1 MYLKRHTRLLLTSL
15 LILVLVVV
23 ACSPARSSRPTNPPS
38 AAKPEVTVVFFD
50 VGDAGDGFLV
60 STREGKHM
68 LVDGGGRNSGIVGA
82 LRARKVSRIDALVAT
97 NPDADHI
104 GGLIGVLKAMP
115 VGEVWLSGDTNTT
128 IAFEDFLKA
137 VEASKASVHTAR
149 RGDNIRLGSLQVPV
163 LNPAEPMFPDRNNNS
178 VVLRLAIGSV
188 SFLLTGDMEA
198 EAEARLVQSEINL
211 RSTVLKLGHH
221 GSRTSTSAPFLAAV
235 RPEVA
240 VYQAGVNNRYGH
252 PHPETLAAL
261 TNASV
266 RVYGTG
272 KNGVIVITTDGKMY
286 QVKTDR

>member
-1 MYLKRHTRLLLTSL
+1 
-15 LILVLVVV
+15 
-23 ACSPARSSRPTNPPS
+23 
-38 AAKPEVTVVFFD
+38 
-50 VGDAGDGFLV
+50 
-60 STREGKHM
+60 M

-137 VEASKASVHTAR
+137 VEASKAPVHTAR
-149 RGDNIRLGSLQVPV
+149 RGDNIYLGSLPVPV

-221 GSRTSTSAPFLAAV
+221 GSRTSTSAHFLAAV

-252 PHPETLAAL
+252 PHPETLAGL
-261 TNASV
+261 TNARV

-286 QVKTDR
+286 QVETDR